1 VARATVP
8 EEPVNPA
15 SYSGTEAPFLRDRT
29 NQPDPIFPRSP
40 GIIFESQL
48 MQTFAFTN
56 RQLVLSMNCEHH
68 IKNPESVKKLIC
80 TRLFTSRDDAAFV
93 SINVHAC
100 VTHFCEVIH
109 NAKAPQKP
117 LRE

>member
-15 SYSGTEAPFLRDRT
+15 SYSGTEAPFLRDRN

-48 MQTFAFTN
+48 MQTFVSTN

-80 TRLFTSRDDAAFV
+80 TCLFTMRDDASFA

-100 VTHFCEVIH
+100 VPHFCEVIH
-109 NAKAPQKP
+109 SPKP
-117 LRE
+117 PPNRRRE